1 DPRYR
6 ALAQAFSSLR
16 SDDGAAVS
24 NPSSIDAVLAG
35 YQTNEYQKF
44 VSDTFQDPAL
54 RQALFF
60 QQTVEDTIDISDTS
74 NLFSKFQQSPTLQQ
88 AVASYKSGIQSIT
101 SVDGL

>member
-24 NPSSIDAVLAG
+24 NPSSVDAVLAG
-35 YQTNEYQKF
+35 FQTNEYQKF

-60 QQTVEDTIDISDTS
+60 QKTIEDTIDISDTS
-74 NLFSKFQQSPTLQQ
+74 NLFGKFQQSPPVQQ
-88 AVASYKSGIQSIT
+88 AVTAYKNGIAT
-101 SVDGL
+101 VGSVD